1 MSRRIEGRRRRYRA
15 AIAALTL
22 FATLALVIP
31 AIAAACIEDGGGED
45 RSPLIGAAQI
55 TPSSFSFEGGTA
67 VVSGEVED
75 DCGLQQVRAEV
86 VNTEGLYWAFELLPY
101 AVVNANTT
109 LYRGEFQVPPNYQ
122 EWTVGYQ
129 AVIEAEDTNGSREQA
144 YAGEAEVAAP
154 PQFDEAPYV
163 ANASLSP
170 RVLDSIGGQV
180 TIGADASD
188 NRSVSAV
195 FAIVTLPDETQKEV
209 QLEPVSSSHFE
220 SNFEAPANP
229 GATPKE
235 YSVVVYAEDDIG
247 QNGSESAGSFI
258 VSPPSG
264 QLKVRPPERFF
275 GPVAIGNTATRLVV
289 VRNRGGRK
297 TQPIEASITTSGA
310 PFSLQGAVGEK
321 IDFLL
326 APGETRTFAIDFAP
340 VSPGLEVGSAIVSRE
355 DGAQPDISVRL
366 TGKGVERRRAQPKA
380 SSAYAALARRNG

>member
-1 MSRRIEGRRRRYRA
+1 MSGRIEGLCRRYRA
-15 AIAALTL
+15 AIGVPTL
-22 FATLALVIP
+22 LATLALALP
-31 AIAAACIEDGGGED
+31 ATAAACIEDGGGED
-45 RSPLIGAAQI
+45 RGPLIGAAQI
-55 TPSSFSFEGGTA
+55 TPSSFSYEGGTA

-86 VNTEGLYWAFELLPY
+86 FSTEGLYWSFELLPY

-109 LYRGEFQVPPNYQ
+109 LYRGEIQVPPNYQ
-122 EWTVGYQ
+122 EWPVGYQ

-144 YAGEAEVAAP
+144 YAGEAEVAPP

-170 RVLDSIGGQV
+170 RVLGSAGGQV

-188 NRSVSAV
+188 NRSVSNV
-195 FAIVTLPDETQKEV
+195 FAIVTPPDETQKEV
-209 QLEPVSSSHFE
+209 QLEPVSSTHFE
-220 SNFEAPANP
+220 SSFAAPANL

-247 QNGSESAGSFI
+247 QNSSESAGSFI

-264 QLKVRPPERFF
+264 QLEVRPPKRSF
-275 GPVAIGNTATRLVV
+275 GPVAIGNKATRLVV

-297 TQPIEASITTSGA
+297 TQPVEASITTSGA

-326 APGETRTFAIDFAP
+326 SPGETRIFAIDFAP
-340 VSPGLEVGSAIVSRE
+340 ASPGHKVGSAIVSRE
-355 DGAQPDISVRL
+355 DGAQPDISVGL
-366 TGKGVERRRAQPKA
+366 TGKGVERRRPPP
-380 SSAYAALARRNG
+380 